1 MYLFILRINHILA
14 VMNSTHASLSAQP
27 NEKQTVPV
35 APALS
40 FPFKAGSFRRSCLWS
55 RPIISFVLVHCARQ
69 RGQCPLHHRGDTA
82 IQFQTG
88 HGTRAAHPEAS
99 SPLPTCP
106 GVGFAQMRTG
116 SRLQGQLHPQDS
128 KFLTI
133 SLWLWRHPLQ
143 RHPATQLGEGPATQ
157 EGPFSEGP
165 GWPR

>member
-116 SRLQGQLHPQDS
+116 SRLQGQIHPQDS

-133 SLWLWRHPLQ
+133 SL
-143 RHPATQLGEGPATQ
+143 
-157 EGPFSEGP
+157 
-165 GWPR
+165 